1 MPPTDNETQDL
12 LGHLLQQFYDS
23 VADIGEPPS
32 EAENAFL
39 HKFITHAR
47 DQLTKMAP
55 QSLVYTEAGI
65 ALHLADG
72 TDLAFIPAI
81 AAPNQNGGI
90 DAMGANLSR
99 GSKSSTIQMGDYPIT
114 GPKDLRH
121 VRATQKRDA

>member
-1 MPPTDNETQDL
+1 
-12 LGHLLQQFYDS
+12 
-23 VADIGEPPS
+23 
-32 EAENAFL
+32 
-39 HKFITHAR
+39 
-47 DQLTKMAP
+47 MAP